1 MLICNLEVRVVKK
14 VLLINNQNRPE
25 TESVAQEMAGK
36 LAKYNLEVIRRHA
49 FSPPVQ
55 MEDADLAIVLGGD
68 GTILRTARY
77 YAVMGIPLLGINMG
91 RIGFLSKLELSEVDE
106 YLEPLI
112 KGQYSFSE
120 RLMLDCQVLKHGEV
134 VFQSYCLN
142 EVAFR
147 STSPLMVGFDLE
159 IDGQLTANYRGDG
172 MIVSTPTGS
181 TGYSLSCGG
190 PITDPDIEVLLITP
204 IAPHASY
211 KRPMVLDASKRVAI
225 KYLSGVDAAV
235 CVDGQVQ
242 TALEIDQVIK
252 VSPAP
257 FKLKMIKLKPS
268 LFFYQIEARIRRSE
282 D

>member
-1 MLICNLEVRVVKK
+1 MKK
-14 VLLINNQNRPE
+14 VLLINNQNRPK
-25 TESVAQEMAGK
+25 TESVAQELATK
-36 LAKYNLEVIRRHA
+36 LEKYNLEVIRGHA
-49 FSPPVQ
+49 SSPLGQV
-55 MEDADLAIVLGGD
+55 EDADLAIVLGGD
-68 GTILRTARY
+68 GTILRTARH

-112 KGQYSFSE
+112 NGQYSLSE
-120 RLMLDCQVLKHGEV
+120 RLMLDCQVFKDGEP

-147 STSPLMVGFDLE
+147 SKSPRMIGFDLE

-172 MIVSTPTGS
+172 MIVATPTGS

-211 KRPMVLDASKRVAI
+211 KRPMVLDGSKQVAI
-225 KYLSGVDAAV
+225 KYLSGVDAAI
-235 CVDGQVQ
+235 CIDGQVQ
-242 TALEIDQVIK
+242 TSLEIGQVVKIL
-252 VSPAP
+252 PAP
-257 FKLKMIKLKPS
+257 FKLKMVKLKPG